1 MPRPRNLLI
10 QSITEDSASIFNILY
25 GCGVTTTASMS
36 LDTSQLE
43 FVSLALI
50 RLSLLFLR
58 KDVNNSILIRVYA
71 SKAERLWMERWA
83 WVIAQRILAVWI
95 NAALGD
101 QNPYGH
107 YQRHGENI
115 FRPVWENI
123 IVHIDNHI
131 PTRFGF
137 IIPKRLMSLA
147 WPLA

>member
-83 WVIAQRILAVWI
+83 WVIAQRILAV
-95 NAALGD
+95 
-101 QNPYGH
+101 
-107 YQRHGENI
+107 
-115 FRPVWENI
+115 
-123 IVHIDNHI
+123 
-131 PTRFGF
+131 
-137 IIPKRLMSLA
+137 
-147 WPLA
+147 